1 MKKIDISEVTP
12 FDQLYIV
19 KSSKIDGKDEVSV
32 PEYVIGSEI
41 ISYEGSIL
49 EEIDKKIRSYIK
61 VSQSYSQMDFF
72 YDNYEENKKCDY
84 DDIRAKI
91 KANKYMEYLLS
102 TSVVVKLDPIQSQV
116 VGTMGNSALNVI
128 SDMYDVY
135 GQDEYYEFLDD
146 FMSYVRRNNIKTK
159 SRK

>member
-12 FDQLYIV
+12 FDQLYIA

-72 YDNYEENKKCDY
+72 YDNYEGNKKCDY